1 MQLWR
6 EYFGQE
12 ATIFGIDIDENCA
25 QFDGLAGQVRIGSQ
39 DDPEFLRSVVAEMGG
54 VDVILDDGS
63 HHMDHIPKS
72 LDALYPLLSEGGIYM
87 IEDLHTSFWEQFGG
101 GLRSEGNFFRKV
113 SSIVEDMHHWYH
125 GTKPS
130 NPSLFNAVTGVHIH
144 DSVVVFE
151 KNQSHRPAHSRVGA
165 S

>member
-1 MQLWR
+1 MST
-6 EYFGQE
+6 F
-12 ATIFGIDIDENCA
+12 FENP
-25 QFDGLAGQVRIGSQ
+25 QYRYT
-39 DDPEFLRSVVAEMGG
+39 
-54 VDVILDDGS
+54 
-63 HHMDHIPKS
+63 K
-72 LDALYPLLSEGGIYM
+72 SEGGIYM